1 MFVTHQTGIR
11 KKRKLLARRHATT
24 GAFLETLYG
33 DTSVHALL
41 VLAGRR
47 PYFSFTRLNTE
58 LVQRLPGFDSNVFG
72 RSSGHQQTDLD
83 G

>member
-1 MFVTHQTGIR
+1 
-11 KKRKLLARRHATT
+11 
-24 GAFLETLYG
+24 
-33 DTSVHALL
+33 VHALL